1 MDRPEARQSSQ
12 VRRLWLATFLL
23 LRLGT
28 FSLIGILLIVTQTPV
43 VGWAKRGLVIYAP
56 LVKADAIVVLGGGV
70 RFDGELTDLTLRR
83 LVYALRL
90 FRKGY
95 APVVILT
102 GGNPEIPE
110 VAESVHM
117 ERVAREL
124 GFSSKDFIV
133 ETEAKRTSEQ
143 ARAVAQIV
151 RAKQMR
157 SVILVTSP
165 THSHRALRAF
175 EKVGVAVIP
184 GTTDPLRLRLS
195 PPPGHWWDRWFAITP
210 WEILG
215 RLTAAKAVLY
225 EYTALALY
233 WWNGWI

>member
-1 MDRPEARQSSQ
+1 
-12 VRRLWLATFLL
+12 
-23 LRLGT
+23 LGL
-28 FSLIGILLIVTQTPV
+28 FSTIGILLFVTQTPV

-56 LVKADAIVVLGGGV
+56 LVKTDAIVVLGGGV
-70 RFDGELTDLTLRR
+70 RFDGELTDPSLRR
-83 LVYALRL
+83 LVYGLRL

-102 GGNPEIPE
+102 GGNPKIPD
-110 VAESVHM
+110 VPESVHM

-124 GFSSKDFIV
+124 GFSPQDFIV

-143 ARAVAQIV
+143 ARAVAQLV
-151 RAKQMR
+151 RAKQMK

-165 THSHRALRAF
+165 THSYRALRGF
-175 EKVGVAVIP
+175 EKVGVKVIP
-184 GTTDPLRLRLS
+184 GTTEPLRE
-195 PPPGHWWDRWFAITP
+195 PEPPGHWWEGWFAITP
-210 WEILG
+210 RDVLD
-215 RLTAAKAVLY
+215 RLSIAHAVLY